1 MARDHGAD
9 HIVHLSRHLGLA
21 QAYSNGLEA
30 SLRLGADVIVN
41 TDADNQ
47 YKAEDIEKLIRP
59 ILQGTAEMVI
69 GDRGVQTQP
78 HFAPHKR
85 ALQAIGSRVV
95 SATAGFP
102 IPDATSGFRAITRK
116 VALET
121 MVLSN
126 YSYTLETLIQAGAK
140 KVRVSFVPIKTNPPE
155 RPSRLFRSIR
165 DYLVHSTVTIM
176 RSFAMYR
183 ALRIFSVISALMLL
197 AGGVIGGRFIFFYL
211 QGEGSGMVQ
220 SLILAAVFLI
230 VGFVTFLIGL
240 IADLGHICRQSNVRA
255 KIESSLIPLS
265 VPAKM
270 ALEAQY
276 AMPVDLFTGGD
287 DYELIFT
294 VPHASAAD
302 LIEAARYADMPKLH
316 VIGGIVETDAH
327 AEKPNEFFTLLDE
340 KGLPIPVKTQGWQHG
355 K

>member
-1 MARDHGAD
+1 MKLIIQIPCYNEAKILPKTLLELPKAINGFDSIEILVIDDGSTDNTAKIARDHGAD

-78 HFAPHKR
+78 HFPPHKR

-240 IADLGHICRQSNVRA
+240 IADLVSFNRKILEEVLYRLRRQDS
-255 KIESSLIPLS
+255 
-265 VPAKM
+265 
-270 ALEAQY
+270 AQ
-276 AMPVDLFTGGD
+276 PSTTQEPPG
-287 DYELIFT
+287 
-294 VPHASAAD
+294 P
-302 LIEAARYADMPKLH
+302 
-316 VIGGIVETDAH
+316 IV
-327 AEKPNEFFTLLDE
+327 
-340 KGLPIPVKTQGWQHG
+340 
-355 K
+355 